1 MFKATQKKGHQD
13 GVALITA
20 LIITSIAVSLATM
33 IMYRQQIQIRLSSN
47 ISHLEQAYL
56 YANGMEDWAA
66 TILERSFKDHK
77 DYVSHD
83 DDWYSDT
90 ALILPIEGGLMTG
103 KLIDLQSRIN
113 MNLLNIPPPA
123 KTTNNQNTPNSTN
136 NQGDGTNNQAGGTN
150 NENNNPKIQPDY
162 AKITRNRLIRLVED
176 IDEDRDLDSADGFV
190 DILKDWID
198 KDDINGN
205 LLEKGDGSGYGAE
218 TSYYQSLDPAYY
230 SANTEL
236 VSPTELRLLKNM
248 KEKIYQEL
256 IKYVATLPNKR
267 SNKDNPVPI
276 NVNTASA
283 EVLRAIGFAKDTI
296 ERIQEARKDNP
307 FIDIKDFI
315 RRYAPNAI
323 GSENNTNANNNS
335 GNNNPNLN
343 SPNNN
348 TNELNV
354 QNLGVNSNYFLLTGT
369 VEINNARLFVNSI
382 LERNNEQVSVI
393 MRDLS
398 NPNTITKVKK

>member
-1 MFKATQKKGHQD
+1 MMFRFTQQKTHQD

-113 MNLLNIPPPA
+113 VNSLKIPPPA
-123 KTTNNQNTPNSTN
+123 KTTNNQNIPNNTNNQGTN
-136 NQGDGTNNQAGGTN
+136 NQGDGTN

-176 IDEDRDLDSADGFV
+176 IDEDRELDSADGFV

-218 TSYYQSLDPAYY
+218 TSYYQSLEPAYY

-248 KEKIYQEL
+248 KEKIYQKL
-256 IKYVATLPNKR
+256 IKHVSTLPNKR
-267 SNKDNPVPI
+267 SGKDNPVPI
-276 NVNTASA
+276 NINTASS

-296 ERIQEARKDNP
+296 EKIKEARKDNP

-323 GSENNTNANNNS
+323 GSENNTGGSNNNE
-335 GNNNPNLN
+335 NNNLN
-343 SPNNN
+343 NDSNA
-348 TNELNV
+348 LNV
-354 QNLGVNSNYFLLTGT
+354 QNLGVNSDYFLLTGT
-369 VEINNARLFVNSI
+369 VEINNARLFINSI

>member
-1 MFKATQKKGHQD
+1 MFKSPLQTTKNRQD

-66 TILERSFKDHK
+66 TILERSFKDHR
-77 DYVSHD
+77 DYISHD
-83 DDWYSDT
+83 DDWHTDT

-113 MNLLNIPPPA
+113 VNLLNIPPPA
-123 KTTNNQNTPNSTN
+123 KTNNNNQNPPNNN
-136 NQGDGTNNQAGGTN
+136 NQGDTTNDESNQQ
-150 NENNNPKIQPDY
+150 ENNNPKIQPDY
-162 AKITRNRLIRLVED
+162 AKITRYRLIRLLEN
-176 IDEDRDLDSADGFV
+176 IDENRDLDSTEGFV

-205 LLEKGDGSGYGAE
+205 ILEKGDGSGYGAE
-218 TSYYQSLDPAYY
+218 TSYYQSLEPAYY

-248 KEKIYQEL
+248 KENIYLKL
-256 IKYVATLPNKR
+256 IEHVTTLPTKR
-267 SNKDNPVPI
+267 SGKESFAPI

-296 ERIQEARKDNP
+296 EKIEKARKDNP
-307 FIDIKDFI
+307 FKDIKKFI

-323 GSENNTNANNNS
+323 GSENNLNVNNNT
-335 GNNNPNLN
+335 GNNNPNL
-343 SPNNN
+343 SPSNDI
-348 TNELNV
+348 NELNV
-354 QNLGVNSNYFLLTGT
+354 QNLGVNSDYFLLTGT
-369 VEINNARLFVNSI
+369 VEINNARLFINSI

-398 NPNTITKVKK
+398 NPNIITKVKK

>member
-1 MFKATQKKGHQD
+1 MFRFTQQKTHQD

-113 MNLLNIPPPA
+113 VNSLKIPPPA
-123 KTTNNQNTPNSTN
+123 KTTNNQNIPNNTNNQGTN
-136 NQGDGTNNQAGGTN
+136 NQGDGTN

-176 IDEDRDLDSADGFV
+176 IDEDRELDSADGFV

-218 TSYYQSLDPAYY
+218 TSYYQSLEPAYY

-248 KEKIYQEL
+248 KEKIYQKL
-256 IKYVATLPNKR
+256 IKHVSTLPNKR
-267 SNKDNPVPI
+267 SGKDNPVPI
-276 NVNTASA
+276 NINTASS

-296 ERIQEARKDNP
+296 EKIKEARKDNP

-323 GSENNTNANNNS
+323 GSENNTGGSNNNE
-335 GNNNPNLN
+335 NNNLN
-343 SPNNN
+343 NDSNA
-348 TNELNV
+348 LNV
-354 QNLGVNSNYFLLTGT
+354 QNLGVNSDYFLLTGT
-369 VEINNARLFVNSI
+369 VEINNARLFINSI

>member
-1 MFKATQKKGHQD
+1 MLKSTHQTNKNRQD

-66 TILERSFKDHK
+66 TILERSFKDHR
-77 DYVSHD
+77 DYISHD
-83 DDWYSDT
+83 DDWHTDT

-123 KTTNNQNTPNSTN
+123 KTNNNNQNPPNN
-136 NQGDGTNNQAGGTN
+136 NQGGTTNDESNQQ
-150 NENNNPKIQPDY
+150 ENSNPKIQPDY
-162 AKITRNRLIRLVED
+162 AKITRYRLIRLLEN
-176 IDEDRDLDSADGFV
+176 IDENRDLDSTEGFV

-205 LLEKGDGSGYGAE
+205 ILEKGDGSGYGAE
-218 TSYYQSLDPAYY
+218 TSYYQSLEPAYY

-248 KEKIYQEL
+248 KENIYLKL
-256 IKYVATLPNKR
+256 IEHVTTLPTKR
-267 SNKDNPVPI
+267 SGKESFAPI

-296 ERIQEARKDNP
+296 EKIEKARKDNP
-307 FIDIKDFI
+307 FKDIKKFI

-323 GSENNTNANNNS
+323 GSENNLNVNNNT
-335 GNNNPNLN
+335 GNNNPNL
-343 SPNNN
+343 SPSNDI
-348 TNELNV
+348 NELNV
-354 QNLGVNSNYFLLTGT
+354 QNLGVNSDYFLLTGT
-369 VEINNARLFVNSI
+369 VEINNARLFINSI

-398 NPNTITKVKK
+398 NPNIITKVKK

>member
-1 MFKATQKKGHQD
+1 MFRFTQQKTHQD

-113 MNLLNIPPPA
+113 VNSLKIPPPA
-123 KTTNNQNTPNSTN
+123 KTTNNQNIPNNTNNQGTN
-136 NQGDGTNNQAGGTN
+136 NQGDGTN

-176 IDEDRDLDSADGFV
+176 IDEDRELDSADGFV

-218 TSYYQSLDPAYY
+218 TSYYQSLEPAYY

-248 KEKIYQEL
+248 KEKIYQKL
-256 IKYVATLPNKR
+256 IKHVSTLPNKR
-267 SNKDNPVPI
+267 SGKDNPVPI
-276 NVNTASA
+276 NINTASS

-296 ERIQEARKDNP
+296 EKIKEARKDNP
-307 FIDIKDFI
+307 FIDIKEFI

-323 GSENNTNANNNS
+323 GSENNTGGSNNNE
-335 GNNNPNLN
+335 NNNLN
-343 SPNNN
+343 NDSNA
-348 TNELNV
+348 LNV
-354 QNLGVNSNYFLLTGT
+354 QNLGVNSDYFLLTGT
-369 VEINNARLFVNSI
+369 VEINNARLFINSI